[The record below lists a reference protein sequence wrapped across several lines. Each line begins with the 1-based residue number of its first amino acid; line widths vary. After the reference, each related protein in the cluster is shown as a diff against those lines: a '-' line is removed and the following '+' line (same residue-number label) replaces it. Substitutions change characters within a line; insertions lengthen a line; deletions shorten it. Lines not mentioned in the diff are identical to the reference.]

1 MADRPGKRQAA
12 GRGFRPVVFA
22 MLLLVA
28 ACVEERKPAPAAGL
42 SDAAAMPAVSG
53 IYDCGEDGR
62 IQVAISGDAVRVTE
76 ADGTA
81 VDLPASPPGQ
91 GNRFGEGVSAIVIEG
106 SEALYMRARREPWS
120 CIR

>member
-1 MADRPGKRQAA
+1 MAGLPGKRKAT
-12 GRGFRPVVFA
+12 GRGFRPIALA

-28 ACVEERKPAPAAGL
+28 ACVEDRKPAPGVGV

-53 IYDCGEDGR
+53 IYDCGEEGR
-62 IQVAISGDAVRVTE
+62 IQVVISGDAVRVTE

-91 GNRFGEGVSAIVIEG
+91 SNRFGEGVSAIVIEG